1 VIRVSV
7 IIKIVQH
14 QSTTVAVIHEQNV
27 HLSINKQTQPNYSL
41 FRLLS

>member
-27 HLSINKQTQPNYSL
+27 HLSINKNKMCTYL
-41 FRLLS
+41 